1 MTIPTIPCP
10 CCQGKGNVPYPNVP
24 SEHGCTTRC
33 PLCWGLG
40 NVPALEVVA
49 NGQTAVALHYWLCNC
64 QEMQDRIH
72 PSNHDICLACDL
84 TEDEARLA
92 PVEDV
97 QAFFQSSYDVWLE
110 LFDITS
116 FP

>member
-10 CCQGKGNVPYPNVP
+10 RCRGKGNVPYPNVP
-24 SEHGCTTRC
+24 TDRGCTTRC

-40 NVPALEVVA
+40 DVPTLEVV
-49 NGQTAVALHYWLCNC
+49 TEERKAVALHYWLCNC

-72 PSNHDICLACDL
+72 PSNHDICLICDL
-84 TEDEARLA
+84 TEEDASSA

-97 QAFFQSSYDVWLE
+97 QAFFQSGYDVWPE
-110 LFDITS
+110 LFDLAS